1 MIQGGW
7 REQFFKFFE
16 KKEEKERKKKLNK
29 NWEKTKKL
37 NKRKKKL
44 NKNWEKTKK
53 LNKTFQTR
61 EEEKKNSLSFF
72 IFITSYCYYMYIYYL
87 IELNG
92 DRPPLNCVEMG
103 GGNQIRL
110 N

>member
-1 MIQGGW
+1 MEGTIFPN
-7 REQFFKFFE
+7 FFKKRE
-16 KKEEKERKKKLNK
+16 EEKERKKKTKQKLRKNK
-29 NWEKTKKL
+29 KTQQKKNKKTKQKL
-37 NKRKKKL
+37 RKNKKNSIKL
-44 NKNWEKTKK
+44 SKQEK
-53 LNKTFQTR
+53 R
-61 EEEKKNSLSFF
+61 KKNSLSFF

-103 GGNQIRL
+103 GGNQIGL